1 MHGDWNVRREY
12 LKAFKPAAASIP
24 RISTPHR
31 RIVQK
36 MAAAKNVP
44 IEPLGLVLLADHA
57 LPEFQAARPACR
69 RRIRRSLTVQ
79 YTKRKYQ
86 GWFGS
91 SLGSGRSHA
100 DDGRGLHGAARA
112 RLQSGHHRFSR

>member
-44 IEPLGLVLLADHA
+44 IEPLGSLLQADHA
-57 LPEFQAARPACR
+57 LPEFQRARR
-69 RRIRRSLTVQ
+69 HVVVE
-79 YTKRKYQ
+79 Y
-86 GWFGS
+86 
-91 SLGSGRSHA
+91 A
-100 DDGRGLHGAARA
+100 DD
-112 RLQSGHHRFSR
+112 